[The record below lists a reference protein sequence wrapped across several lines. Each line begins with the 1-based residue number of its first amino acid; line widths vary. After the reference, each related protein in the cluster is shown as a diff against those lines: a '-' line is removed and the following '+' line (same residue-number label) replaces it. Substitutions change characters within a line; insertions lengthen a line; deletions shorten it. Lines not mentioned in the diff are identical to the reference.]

1 MAHRFQQDRFQQP
14 MKLTHPGATDC
25 DMHVNV
31 PDVRTL
37 MPYMSDYW
45 QDQFASRYID
55 RSSFAHMSYPPG
67 SPLSGRKD
75 WTPASGP
82 LKGIPGG
89 GLEDVQANLLDH
101 FSLGSAVCNV
111 IHGSNSLFN
120 EDMGAEFCK
129 AINMWMAREWLDRE
143 PRLRASIV
151 VHAQNPALA
160 VEEIERCAGD
170 RRFVAVLL
178 PLMGDSP
185 LGRRIYWPIYEAA
198 QRYGLSI
205 AVHAGSTYR
214 NPTTAAGF
222 TSYQIEDYIHMSAGF
237 ENLIISFMAEGVF
250 QKFPDLKLVCMESG
264 FSFIPTLMWRANKT
278 WRGVRAEVPWID
290 EPPAE
295 IIRRQVRFTLQPV
308 DAPRDP
314 VVLNR
319 VLEQMDCEDLL
330 LFSSD
335 YPHWQFDGDDI
346 LPDGLPEALIPKIL
360 FDNPRDAFPRL
371 RDTLGPA
378 AEPAGVSTRVSR

>member
-1 MAHRFQQDRFQQP
+1 MQLIQHR
-14 MKLTHPGATDC
+14 AIDC

-45 QDQFASRYID
+45 QDQIATRYID

-75 WTPASGP
+75 WVPQDGP
-82 LKGIPGG
+82 LKDVPGG
-89 GLEDVQANLLDH
+89 GLGDVRTNLLDH
-101 FSLGSAVCNV
+101 FQIGTAVCNV

-129 AINMWMAREWLDRE
+129 AINTWMTREWLDQE

-151 VHAQNPALA
+151 VHAQNPQLA
-160 VEEIERCAGD
+160 VEEIERSAAD
-170 RRFVAVLL
+170 KRFAAVLL
-178 PLMGDSP
+178 PLMGDAP

-198 QRYGLSI
+198 QRHGLSI

-222 TSYQIEDYIHMSAGF
+222 TSYQIEDYIHMGAAF
-237 ENLIISFMAEGVF
+237 ENLIISFLAEGVF

-264 FSFIPTLMWRANKT
+264 FTFIPTLLWRSNKT
-278 WRGVRAEVPWID
+278 WRGVRAEVPWVD
-290 EPPAE
+290 EPPAD
-295 IIRRQVRFTLQPV
+295 IIRRNVRFTLQPV
-308 DAPRDP
+308 DAPRDKA
-314 VVLNR
+314 VLDKL
-319 VLEQMDCEDLL
+319 LEQIDCDDLL

-346 LPDGLPEALIPKIL
+346 LPDGLPQALVQKIL
-360 FDNPRDAFPRL
+360 FENPLGAFPRL
-371 RDTLGPA
+371 NA
-378 AEPAGVSTRVSR
+378 ATASKSELAGSLS